1 MAAYTCHPT
10 SGDVPL
16 GRHAPVCVSRERER
30 EGARRCPRSSVR
42 VPECM
47 RLCHQEGH
55 VWACECVRGTLRDA
69 VKMARVRE
77 STAANQGQVRACVC
91 TMCVCICAPA
101 PPVLSRSSSLAP
113 LFSSLLVSA
122 PSPSP
127 PSPAPHLRQ
136 PPSLPALS
144 LSHLPPYRRLVR
156 SLKIVS
162 GRWSS

>member
-1 MAAYTCHPT
+1 MRVLGGMHVPPHERGCAPRAACA
-10 SGDVPL
+10 
-16 GRHAPVCVSRERER
+16 RVCLRERER

-91 TMCVCICAPA
+91 TCVCAY
-101 PPVLSRSSSLAP
+101 VLPHP
-113 LFSSLLVSA
+113 LS
-122 PSPSP
+122 
-127 PSPAPHLRQ
+127 SPALPPLRLPFLHSLSPLPPPLLPRPRPISYNRHRS
-136 PPSLPALS
+136 PPSLPPLS
-144 LSHLPPYRRLVR
+144 LLTQDS
-156 SLKIVS
+156 
-162 GRWSS
+162 